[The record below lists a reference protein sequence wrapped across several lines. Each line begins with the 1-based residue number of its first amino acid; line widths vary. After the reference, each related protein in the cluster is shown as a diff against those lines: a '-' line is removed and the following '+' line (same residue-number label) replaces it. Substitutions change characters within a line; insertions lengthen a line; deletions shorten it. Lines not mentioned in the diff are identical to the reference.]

1 MRFLNKEILSS
12 FDCTLLYG
20 LRGKTKKVVFLKKW
34 LEFFLSWWSSFKQR
48 LISTVRL
55 VKWLGVHCF
64 CERALMEWL

>member
-34 LEFFLSWWSSFKQR
+34 LDFFCPGGL
-48 LISTVRL
+48 
-55 VKWLGVHCF
+55 
-64 CERALMEWL
+64 ALNKG